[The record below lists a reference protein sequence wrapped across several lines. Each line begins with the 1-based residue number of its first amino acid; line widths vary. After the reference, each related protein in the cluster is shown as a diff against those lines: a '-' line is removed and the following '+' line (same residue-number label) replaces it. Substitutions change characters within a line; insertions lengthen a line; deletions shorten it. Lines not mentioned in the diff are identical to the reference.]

1 MPSSLLLALATSSIS
16 PVVPMPSVSGTV
28 PPGPLSPSETPFC
41 AALANYTRQTG
52 TDLTKNPVTAKISTC
67 CTPNSILDILQDQ
80 ALVFDEFRNGDSK
93 LVTSLRSIVG
103 GVHAL
108 STNQALGGSASLVSP
123 NVQCS
128 Q

>member
-1 MPSSLLLALATSSIS
+1 
-16 PVVPMPSVSGTV
+16 MPSVSGMV
-28 PPGPLSPSETPFC
+28 PPLSPSEAPFC

-52 TDLTKNPVTAKISTC
+52 RDLTTNPVTVKIGTC
-67 CTPNSILDILQDQ
+67 CTPNSIFDVLQDQ

-93 LVTSLRSIVG
+93 LVKSLRSIVD

-108 STNQALGGSASLVSP
+108 SINQALGASASLVSP